1 MLDAISIGLNPKCTV
16 HIHEGTVRSSKTTVA
31 IIEFFE
37 AVQKSDEIL
46 HLIAAADLD
55 AIRENILNVKF
66 GLLDQFGSWCS
77 LRKDNI
83 GGYY

>member
-16 HIHEGTVRSSKTTVA
+16 HIHEGTVRSCKTTVS

-37 AVQKSDEIL
+37 AVQKSDEVL

-55 AIRENILNVKF
+55 AIRENILK
-66 GLLDQFGSWCS
+66 
-77 LRKDNI
+77 
-83 GGYY
+83 